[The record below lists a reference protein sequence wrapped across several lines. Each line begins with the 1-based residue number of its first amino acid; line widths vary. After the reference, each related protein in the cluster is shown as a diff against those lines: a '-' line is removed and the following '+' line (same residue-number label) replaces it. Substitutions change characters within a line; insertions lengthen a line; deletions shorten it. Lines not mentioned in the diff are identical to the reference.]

1 MRFISFVSIPYWFDT
16 FIHFQEITMKSLLF
30 ALSLSFTTASLALA
44 GSPTVDYPDGYRHWT
59 HVKSLILEPGHA
71 LYASFGGLHHIYAN
85 RRAMMGY
92 KTGKFPDGAVIVF
105 DLLEVNPGGNAIA
118 EGPRKIVGVMQRNAR
133 RFKDT
138 GGWGFEG
145 FAKGDPQHR
154 AVGGEAKAACFG
166 CHLEQASQTG
176 YVFSTWRE

>member
-1 MRFISFVSIPYWFDT
+1 
-16 FIHFQEITMKSLLF
+16 MKSLLF

-105 DLLEVNPGGNAIA
+105 DLLEATGDSTAFT
-118 EGPRKIVGVMQRNAR
+118 EGRRKLVGVMVRDTRGYAA
-133 RFKDT
+133 T

-145 FAKGDPQHR
+145 FAGDSHSERLVDGKG
-154 AVGGEAKAACFG
+154 ATACYP
-166 CHLEQASQTG
+166 CHETTDNSH
-176 YVFSTWRE
+176 VFSRLRP